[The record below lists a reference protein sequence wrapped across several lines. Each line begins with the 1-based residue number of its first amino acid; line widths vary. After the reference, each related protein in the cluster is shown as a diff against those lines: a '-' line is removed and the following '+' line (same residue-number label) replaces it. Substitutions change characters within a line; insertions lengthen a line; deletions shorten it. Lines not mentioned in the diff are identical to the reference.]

1 MRVGGFPGGSV
12 VRNPPAD
19 TGDAGSIRG
28 RGRYPGVRED
38 NPFPYSCLGN
48 PMERAWW
55 ATVPEAEES
64 DRTLRLNKNKITT
77 KAMGIFF
84 WMEST

>member
-1 MRVGGFPGGSV
+1 MRVRGFPGGSV

-19 TGDAGSIRG
+19 TGDAGSILG
-28 RGRYPGVRED
+28 GED
-38 NPFPYSCLGN
+38 NPGVGEGSPLQYSCLGN
-48 PMERAWW
+48 PVERAWW
-55 ATVPEAEES
+55 AAVSKAEES

-84 WMEST
+84 WMESI